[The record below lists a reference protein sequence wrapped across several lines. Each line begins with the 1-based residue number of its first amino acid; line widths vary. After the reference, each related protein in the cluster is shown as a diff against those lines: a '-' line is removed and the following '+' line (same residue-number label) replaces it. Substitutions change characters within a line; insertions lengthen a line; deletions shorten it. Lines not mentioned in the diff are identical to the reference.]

1 MLETVTIAIPTRN
14 RSDLLHYAMK
24 SCQRLSG
31 SNFEFLI
38 VDNASTDSTRK
49 VCESF
54 SHDSRFKIVRYEIS
68 GSINDQFE
76 RCWQHSSGDWLCII
90 GDDDCVL
97 PDFDCQINALLS
109 SNYAKNMKMIRWSP
123 VIYRWP
129 SFASN
134 EANRLSFWGCLDRLR
149 DIPFQIFNNNDFVG
163 SVNKNGLKYI
173 YQLPGI
179 YHGLCRKSLV
189 SNLVD
194 AIGLRCLFYLSP
206 DISFQIAASLFQ
218 HKALSLLSPLTLAGY
233 SASSTGS
240 AFAGND
246 SMELR
251 KKYLDE
257 NPQLVAQALE
267 VFPCLESLIAS
278 ENFTASEVLLTYLIT
293 VKLCNLTNNEDVSL
307 ITYIQ
312 SECDNAAKLAP
323 SARPLIVQ
331 QLNAISKSSGIKIGD
346 DMLSRFDSASPSRS
360 LATGEQMS
368 FKPLVKDQWIT
379 DEHSVQRL
387 QVHFSGDASKK
398 EVENSFEAAR
408 LACAIMDSGSY
419 LVK

>member
-134 EANRLSFWGCLDRLR
+134 EANRLSFLGCLDRLR
-149 DIPFQIFNNNDFVG
+149 DIPFQIFNNNDLVG

-173 YQLPGI
+173 YQLPGV
-179 YHGLCRKSLV
+179 YHGLCRKSLA
-189 SNLVD
+189 SSLVD
-194 AIGLRCLFYLSP
+194 VLGLHSLFYLSP
-206 DISFQIAASLFQ
+206 DISFQIAASLLKN
-218 HKALSLLSPLTLAGY
+218 KALSLSSPLTLAGY

-246 SMELR
+246 SKELR
-251 KKYLDE
+251 KRYIDE
-257 NPQLVAQALE
+257 NPLLVEKALA
-267 VFPCLESLIAS
+267 VFPCLDSIVSSGCFA
-278 ENFTASEVLLTYLIT
+278 TSEVLVTYLIA
-293 VKLCNLTNNEDVSL
+293 VQLCNLTNSEEVGL
-307 ITYIQ
+307 MTYLQ
-312 SECDNAAKLAP
+312 SECNNAAKLAP
-323 SARPLIVQ
+323 GIR
-331 QLNAISKSSGIKIGD
+331 QLMGRQLSAISKASGLKIAD
-346 DMLSRFDSASPSRS
+346 DVLARFDSAAPSRS
-360 LATGEQMS
+360 LGTGEKMS
-368 FKPLVKDQWIT
+368 FKPLVKDQWIA
-379 DEHSVQRL
+379 DENSVQRV
-387 QVHFSGDASKK
+387 QIHFSGDASKK
-398 EVENSFEAAR
+398 GVENSVEAAR

-419 LVK
+419 LIK